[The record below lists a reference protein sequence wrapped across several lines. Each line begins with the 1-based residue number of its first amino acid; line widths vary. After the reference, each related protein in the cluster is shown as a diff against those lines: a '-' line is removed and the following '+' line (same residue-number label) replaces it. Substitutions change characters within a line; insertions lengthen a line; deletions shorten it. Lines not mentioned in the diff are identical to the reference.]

1 MIKAIPLLVSLLT
14 VFTAGSLPL
23 KDVGNELIK
32 PDEQQQVMLAGRPE
46 SDVSVRPFE
55 KEPRADKNASS
66 DKNYAISDSA
76 DGKSE
81 TVKNDASAS
90 GAKKSVNTEKPAAD
104 KGSAADNNT
113 AVGKTDNNTAAGKT
127 GRSASEDG
135 AVFDAD
141 AIFEYRKEELNKR
154 YEKMFEMK
162 SRLDEINKESD
173 ALWRE
178 YYAMRESYDRQYKR
192 IVSEWARDSLEMS
205 K

>member
-23 KDVGNELIK
+23 KDVGNELVK

-46 SDVSVRPFE
+46 ADVSVRPFE

-81 TVKNDASAS
+81 TVKNDASVS
-90 GAKKSVNTEKPAAD
+90 GANKSVNTEKPAAD
-104 KGSAADNNT
+104 KGSAADN
-113 AVGKTDNNTAAGKT
+113 KTAAGKT

>member
-32 PDEQQQVMLAGRPE
+32 TDEQQQVMLAGRAE
-46 SDVSVRPFE
+46 TDVSVKPFE
-55 KEPRADKNASS
+55 KEPRAGKNVQS
-66 DKNYAISDSA
+66 DKNYTISDSA
-76 DGKSE
+76 DGKSDSA
-81 TVKNDASAS
+81 KNDATAPET
-90 GAKKSVNTEKPAAD
+90 KKSVNTENPAD
-104 KGSAADNNT
+104 RKNAADNNS
-113 AVGKTDNNTAAGKT
+113 AERNA
-127 GRSASEDG
+127 GRSTSEDG

-192 IVSEWARDSLEMS
+192 IVSEWARDSLEMN

>member
-1 MIKAIPLLVSLLT
+1 MPWS
-14 VFTAGSLPL
+14 G
-23 KDVGNELIK
+23 
-32 PDEQQQVMLAGRPE
+32 
-46 SDVSVRPFE
+46 E
-55 KEPRADKNASS
+55 KL
-66 DKNYAISDSA
+66 
-76 DGKSE
+76 
-81 TVKNDASAS
+81 
-90 GAKKSVNTEKPAAD
+90 
-104 KGSAADNNT
+104 
-113 AVGKTDNNTAAGKT
+113 
-127 GRSASEDG
+127 RS

-192 IVSEWARDSLEMS
+192 IVSEWARDSLEMN

>member
-23 KDVGNELIK
+23 KDVGNELVK

-104 KGSAADNNT
+104 KGSAADNKT
-113 AVGKTDNNTAAGKT
+113 AEGKT

>member
-32 PDEQQQVMLAGRPE
+32 TDEQQQVMLAGRAE
-46 SDVSVRPFE
+46 TDVSVKPFE
-55 KEPRADKNASS
+55 KEPRAGKNVQ
-66 DKNYAISDSA
+66 SDSA
-76 DGKSE
+76 
-81 TVKNDASAS
+81 KNDATAPET
-90 GAKKSVNTEKPAAD
+90 KKSVNTENPAD
-104 KGSAADNNT
+104 RKNVADNNS
-113 AVGKTDNNTAAGKT
+113 AERNA
-127 GRSASEDG
+127 GRSTSEDG

-192 IVSEWARDSLEMS
+192 IVSEWARDSLEMN